1 MTRQTNTAEAMD
13 VTEVA
18 PQDLHANDV
27 EHAQKARPIPRISIQ
42 AFCEHGD
49 TAEVLQIAAEDRRLS
64 KTHVS
69 IHMGGVPAAIAHYQ
83 ENPTPNLIVIEA
95 SDARDELIVQ
105 LDHLSEFCD
114 AGTRVVV
121 IGHHNDVILYRE
133 LLKRGVSEYLVAP
146 ITPLQLMESLSNLYN
161 NPDAEPVGRVV
172 AFIGAKG
179 GVGSSTICHNVA
191 WSISEQLK
199 TNVIVADLDL
209 AFGTTGLDFNQD
221 PIQGIAD
228 ALQSPERLDEM
239 LLDRLLTKCTER
251 LSIFAAPV
259 VLDRDFDIS
268 GDACD
273 VVIDV
278 IRQHVPFVVIDLP
291 HTWTPWVK
299 RVLLQADE
307 IVITAAPDLANLRNA
322 KNIMDLVKASR
333 SNDVP
338 PRLIV
343 NMAGMPKRPEI
354 GIKDFASALG
364 IEPLQVIEFDCE
376 NFGQASNNGQ
386 MLEEFSAKAKAAPMF
401 RDLALTLAHRKDM
414 QALKNAKSAKP
425 QSGGLLQKLK
435 LKR

>member
-1 MTRQTNTAEAMD
+1 MNRPATMAELTDEMAAEQESGD
-13 VTEVA
+13 IEGA
-18 PQDLHANDV
+18 HR
-27 EHAQKARPIPRISIQ
+27 ARPIPRISIQ
-42 AFCEHGD
+42 AFCEHGE
-49 TAEVLQIAAEDRRLS
+49 TAEVIQVAAEDRRLS

-69 IHMGGVPAAIAHYQ
+69 IHMGGLPAAIAHYQ

-95 SDARDELIVQ
+95 SQERSEMLVLLDQ
-105 LDHLSEFCD
+105 LSQYCD
-114 AGTRVVV
+114 AGTRVVI
-121 IGHHNDVILYRE
+121 IGHHNDVVLYRE
-133 LLKRGVSEYLVAP
+133 LLKRGVSEYIVAP
-146 ITPLQLMESLSNLYN
+146 ITPLQLMEGLSNLYN
-161 NPDAEPVGRVV
+161 NPDAEPVGSVL

-191 WSISEQLK
+191 WSLSEQLK

-259 VLDRDFDIS
+259 TLDRDFDIT

-278 IRQHVPFVVIDLP
+278 VRQHVPFVALDLP
-291 HTWTPWVK
+291 HTWSPWVK

-322 KNIMDLVKASR
+322 KNIMDLVKTSR
-333 SNDVP
+333 NNDVP
-338 PRLIV
+338 PRLV
-343 NMAGMPKRPEI
+343 LNMTGMPKRPEI
-354 GIKDFASALG
+354 AIKDFVSALG
-364 IEPLQVIEFDCE
+364 IEPLQVIEFDAE
-376 NFGQASNNGQ
+376 NFGQAANNGQ
-386 MLEEFSAKAKAAPMF
+386 MVEEFSTKAKAAPML
-401 RDLALTLAHRKDM
+401 RDLALTLSNRKD
-414 QALKNAKSAKP
+414 LRVEKKAKP
-425 QSGGLLQKLK
+425 QSSGLAPLLQKLK